1 MLNFSKS
8 CHYALRAIMYLA
20 RNKDKPHIKIQ
31 EIAKKENLPLNF
43 LSKIFQVLVK
53 NGIVDSKLGPKGG
66 VRLSLNCNRLSI
78 SDAIVALDGNMDLES
93 CVLFGHSKCPEI
105 KHCPIQNECK
115 NSRLRM
121 WDKLKKMRLNKL

>member
-8 CHYALRAIMYLA
+8 SRYALRALMYLS

-31 EIAKKENLPLNF
+31 EIAKEENLPLNF

-53 NGIVDSKLGPKGG
+53 DGMVDSKLGPKGG
-66 VRLSLNCNRLSI
+66 VRLSMNCYRLSI
-78 SDAIVALDGNMDLES
+78 ADVIVAIDGNMDLES
-93 CVLFGHSKCPEI
+93 CVLFGHNKCPEI
-105 KHCPIQNECK
+105 KSCPIQNECK
-115 NSRLRM
+115 NSRLKM